1 MPIRT
6 ARKTPGVYVT
16 ELDAF
21 PPSVVGIQTA
31 VPAFIGYTQTATL
44 SGKPIPNKP
53 VLIKSLA
60 DYEQIFGGA
69 PDPTFDLTEV
79 TDLPKQKSGDYDFK
93 VYDSAGSTPGWKY
106 YDLVPVVGTKYVLFN
121 SLRLFYANGGGTA
134 YIVSVGDYTST
145 LDAATLVGGLAVIAE
160 QVGPTML
167 VVPDAVNLTT
177 LADYGTVATAMLSQ
191 CGALQDRVAVLDV
204 YGSATVTQTTLS
216 TVISDYRGVLG
227 SKFLNYGMTYFPFLH
242 TSVQQVS
249 DFDYTNIKT
258 EATLKSILLLES
270 ANLYTNAPTRKT
282 AVDADI
288 AKIGTVTAPED
299 IQALNQNL
307 TAALPLLTDMLRIST
322 RKDDVLPSSGAMAG
336 IYTWNDANRG
346 VWNAPANVSLT
357 GVTSTTFKLNNEQQS
372 DLNVPVDGKAVNAVR
387 EFVGRGSVV
396 WGARTLDGNSN
407 DWRYIQVRRTLTYA
421 EQSIKAAL
429 DRFVFAANDGNTWAS
444 VNSMV
449 SSFLQGLWSQGGLL
463 GATAS
468 DAFSVECGLGSTMTA
483 QDVLEGYMVVQV
495 TLQMIR
501 PAEFIEL
508 TFKQKM
514 EGASA

>member
-1 MPIRT
+1 MPIKA

-44 SGKPIPNKP
+44 SGKPIPNTP
-53 VLIKSLA
+53 VRIGSLA

-69 PDPTFDLTEV
+69 PDPTFNLTEV
-79 TDLPKQKSGDYDFK
+79 TDTTKQKSGGYDFK
-93 VYDSAGSTPGWKY
+93 VLDAATSTWKY
-106 YDLVPVVGTKYVLFN
+106 YDLVPTAGTKYILFN

-134 YIVSVGDYTST
+134 YVVSVGGYSDP
-145 LDAATLVGGLAVIAE
+145 LEAPKLVDGLNIIAE

-167 VVPDAVNLTT
+167 VVPDAVNLATS
-177 LADYGTVATAMLSQ
+177 ADYGTVATAMLNQ
-191 CGALQDRVAVLDV
+191 CGKLQDRVALLDV
-204 YGSATVTQTTLS
+204 YGGATVTQTTLE
-216 TVISDYRGVLG
+216 TVESEFRGLVG
-227 SKFLNYGMTYFPFLH
+227 SKFLNYGMAYFPFLH
-242 TSVQQVS
+242 TNVQEAG

-258 EATLKSILLLES
+258 DQQLQDILKLES
-270 ANLYTNAPTRKT
+270 ANLYANNSARKT

-288 AKIGTVTAPED
+288 AKIGTLTDPAE

-307 TAALPLLTDMLRIST
+307 TAALPLLADMLRIIS
-322 RKDDVLPSSGAMAG
+322 RKDDVLPATGALAG
-336 IYTWNDANRG
+336 VYTWNDANRG
-346 VWNAPANVSLT
+346 VWNAPANVSLA
-357 GVTSTTFKLNNEQQS
+357 GVTSTTFKLNNEQQEN
-372 DLNVPVDGKAVNAVR
+372 LNVPVDGKAINALR
-387 EFVGRGSVV
+387 EFVGRGTVV

-407 DWRYIQVRRTLTYA
+407 DWRYIQVRRTLVYA
-421 EQSIKAAL
+421 EQSIKSAL

-444 VNSMV
+444 VVSMV

>member
-1 MPIRT
+1 MSIRQ

-53 VLIKSLA
+53 IRIGSLA

-79 TDLPKQKSGDYDFK
+79 TDTAKQKSGDYDFK
-93 VYDSAGSTPGWKY
+93 VYDSGATPGWKY
-106 YDLVPVVGTKYVLFN
+106 YDLIPAVSTKYVLFN
-121 SLRLFYANGGGTA
+121 SLRLFYANGGGSA
-134 YIVSVGDYTST
+134 YIVSVGDYTSA
-145 LDAATLVGGLAVIAE
+145 LDPATLVGGLAVIAE

-167 VVPDAVNLTT
+167 VVPDAVNLTA
-177 LADYGTVATAMLSQ
+177 LADYGTVATAMLAQ

-204 YGSATVTQTTLS
+204 YGSATVTQATLS

-242 TSVQQVS
+242 TTVQEVS

-270 ANLYTNAPTRKT
+270 ANLYANAAARKT

-288 AKIGTVTAPED
+288 AKIGTVTTPED
-299 IQALNQNL
+299 ILALNQNL
-307 TAALPLLTDMLRIST
+307 TAALPLLTDMLRIITS
-322 RKDDVLPSSGAMAG
+322 KDDVLPSSGAMAG

-357 GVTSTTFKLNNEQQS
+357 GVTSTTFKLNNEQQA

-444 VNSMV
+444 VTSMV